1 MQFWSMNEDF
11 RQSLISYTKIPQFK
25 DNDRSPKHVF
35 VYEEFLCTTHKSQE
49 LTEMLL
55 LIGNILSVCFR
66 LSVAA
71 DVRK

>member
-1 MQFWSMNEDF
+1 MNEDF

-35 VYEEFLCTTHKSQE
+35 VYEEEFLCTTHESQE

-71 DVRK
+71 GVRK